1 MNLSTKAKL
10 VGGAVGLG
18 VGALGAWTIADVV
31 ATRDVERVPYT
42 RVGEIDGVELRRY
55 PETVRVRTTAPS
67 QGTAFRRLFRYIDG
81 SNEGGAEVSMTAP
94 VETGEE
100 SGEEIEMTA
109 PVETER
115 GESISMT
122 APVETDDAEGGVT
135 MSFFLPSSYTP
146 ETAPEPT
153 NDAVELVVDAPR
165 TMAVLTFSWWTPA
178 LRVRQKERELQS
190 VLDDAGIETISEPVL
205 WRYDAPFTPPFRR
218 TNEVLVEVDSESVRR
233 ALHEN

>member
-31 ATRDVERVPYT
+31 ATRGVERVPYT

-81 SNEGGAEVSMTAP
+81 SNEGGAEV
-94 VETGEE
+94 
-100 SGEEIEMTA
+100 
-109 PVETER
+109 
-115 GESISMT
+115 SMT